1 MKLLVE
7 YKDQSIPLIVR
18 SAPKEVLQAV
28 IESENDKLIFKNE
41 TLNLNVDFKDI
52 KSIQVDFE

>member
-1 MKLLVE
+1 MQLLVE
-7 YKDQSIPLIVR
+7 YKDQSIPLIVK

-28 IESENDKLIFKNE
+28 IESKNDKLIFKNE

-52 KSIQVDFE
+52 KSIQINFE